1 MMSIQDLYT
10 DPVPTW
16 PIYDASDV
24 QRVTEFCRI
33 LSDPAA
39 IGDALFPC
47 GHTETITELR
57 DAIQG
62 YFDVPH
68 AFCVNSGWAAG
79 FAILSALS
87 PTPGDEWIVNSF
99 AHGQSISAFRLFG
112 VKPVFVDPDH
122 TLNLAPERI
131 EAAIT
136 ERTKGIWLAH
146 VHGNPCQ
153 MEAIAEIAA
162 RRRLLLVEDCCQSW
176 GARLNGRLTGTYGD
190 FAFFSFCAPKQISS
204 GNGGCVITRNH
215 DAFRRLV
222 LSSGRQGALYKECF
236 GDEMDAR
243 EQLRARGYYAPIEI
257 DGTRYFNDT
266 LNYTLDIAPIEA
278 VVTTNRIRTVDERN
292 RWIIHH
298 VGLFK
303 DRLAG
308 VPIRFAGAYKGA
320 APVYMRLDVHIDFA
334 GLGIDR
340 KAFIQT
346 CKDGGIGGEFD
357 TPPEYLP
364 SVSRLGGAEKRF
376 ADGNWLSLTSYKWCT
391 PAATR
396 GVGQIADVLKE
407 ALRLC
412 QIQTH

>member
-1 MMSIQDLYT
+1 MSIQDLYT

-24 QRVTEFCRI
+24 QCVTDFCRI
-33 LSDPAA
+33 LADPAA

-47 GHTETITELR
+47 GHTETIAALR
-57 DAIQG
+57 GAIQG

-68 AFCVNSGWAAG
+68 VFCVNSGWSAG

-87 PTPGDEWIVNSF
+87 PAPGDEWIVNSF
-99 AHGQSISAFRLFG
+99 AHGQSISAFRLFDI
-112 VKPVFVDPDH
+112 KPVFADPDH
-122 TLNLAPERI
+122 TLNLSPERI

-136 ERTKGIWLAH
+136 ERTKGIWAVH
-146 VHGNPCQ
+146 VHGNPCH
-153 MEAIAEIAA
+153 MEAIVEIAA
-162 RRRLLLVEDCCQSW
+162 RHQLLLVEDCCQSW
-176 GARLNGRLTGTYGD
+176 GSRFRGRLTGTFGD

-204 GNGGCVITRNH
+204 GNGGCVITRSR

-257 DGTRYFNDT
+257 DGHRYYNDT

-278 VVTTNRIRTVDERN
+278 VVTTNRIRSVEERN
-292 RWIIHH
+292 RSI
-298 VGLFK
+298 VRNVAMFK
-303 DRLAG
+303 ERLAG
-308 VPIRFAGAYKGA
+308 TPFSFAGEYEGA
-320 APVYMRLDVHIDFA
+320 SPVYMRLDVHLDFTA
-334 GLGIDR
+334 LGIDR
-340 KAFIQT
+340 REFIRL
-346 CKDGGIGGEFD
+346 CKEGGIGGEFD

-364 SVSRLGGAEKRF
+364 SVSRLGGVDRRF
-376 ADGNWLSLTSYKWCT
+376 ADWNWLSLTSYKWCT

-412 QIQTH
+412 QAQTR